1 VPTYRLSAAAEA
13 DIVELLV
20 YTQERFGDVARQRY
34 EALLVAALRDIAA
47 DPHRPGSVAR
57 PELGRAV
64 RSYHLRHSRGHART
78 PDGLVRRPRH
88 LLLYRT
94 VRPDLIGVGRVLY
107 DGMELERHVPR
118 AYGDEATMIGP
129 LERRPR

>member
-1 VPTYRLSAAAEA
+1 VPIYRLSAAAEA
-13 DIVELLV
+13 DIIDVLV

-47 DPHRPGSVAR
+47 DPQRPGSVAR
-57 PELGRAV
+57 PELGFTV
-64 RSYHLRHSRGHART
+64 RSYHLRHSRGRART

-94 VRPDLIGVGRVLY
+94 VRPEMIGVGRVLY
-107 DGMELERHVPR
+107 DGMEIERHLPR
-118 AYGDEATMIGP
+118 LYGDE
-129 LERRPR
+129 